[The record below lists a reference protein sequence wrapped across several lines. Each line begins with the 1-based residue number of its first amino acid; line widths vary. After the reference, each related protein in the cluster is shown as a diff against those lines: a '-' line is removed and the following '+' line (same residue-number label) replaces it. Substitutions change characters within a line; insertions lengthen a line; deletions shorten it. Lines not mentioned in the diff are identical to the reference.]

1 MFKLELRPASS
12 RVMAYFS
19 PVFALLLTVFLVVCC
34 FSRSVKIR

>member
-19 PVFALLLTVFLVVCC
+19 PVFALLLTVFFGGLL
-34 FSRSVKIR
+34 FLALGKIR